1 MGVGKIPRL
10 ITYHPSPITGS
21 ETTNMPTQPYMPL
34 VAIVDTDE
42 QDLMKT
48 MQLLVAEGKAQV
60 VGVAKRLDEIAHI
73 MGAEPDIVLYDVGI
87 DTSRMGDIISQIH
100 DISPRC
106 QVILTAQAD
115 TQVDLMRAMQ
125 VGARGLLR
133 KPISADDLTNAIQ
146 EIFQS
151 EVRRLQRLEEQ
162 TKAKVTQG
170 RAGEVI
176 TVFSPKGGAGC
187 TVISTHL
194 ALALAGPNT
203 KVALADFDLQFG
215 DVAVHL
221 NLHSAHGVHELMR
234 SIDDLDGSILD
245 DVMVKH
251 HSGVKVLMPPTT
263 LDQVEDVETEGML
276 AVVKALRKYND
287 FVVIDMWHAIEEAT
301 LALMDQATVL
311 LVVTTPEVPA
321 LRSTRRFLDYIR
333 ERPDL
338 RTKVRLVV
346 NRYPSKGAVDIKEIE
361 RSLGLK
367 ADGMIPSDGRLVTA
381 AINEGTGFLTTRNPA
396 AVSMRQLATTIAQAR
411 LAKMQRANPG
421 AQMSG
426 GTVARAEAR
435 G

>member
-1 MGVGKIPRL
+1 M
-10 ITYHPSPITGS
+10 
-21 ETTNMPTQPYMPL
+21 
-34 VAIVDTDE
+34 
-42 QDLMKT
+42 
-48 MQLLVAEGKAQV
+48 
-60 VGVAKRLDEIAHI
+60 
-73 MGAEPDIVLYDVGI
+73 
-87 DTSRMGDIISQIH
+87 
-100 DISPRC
+100 
-106 QVILTAQAD
+106 
-115 TQVDLMRAMQ
+115 
-125 VGARGLLR
+125 
-133 KPISADDLTNAIQ
+133 NAIQ

-151 EVRRLQRLEEQ
+151 EVRRLQRIDEQ

-170 RAGEVI
+170 RAGDVI
-176 TVFSPKGGAGC
+176 AVFSPKGGVGC

-194 ALALAGPNT
+194 ALALVGPNT
-203 KVALADFDLQFG
+203 KVALLDFDLQFG

-251 HSGVKVLMPPTT
+251 ASGMKVLMPPAT
-263 LDQVEDVETEGML
+263 LDQVEDVETEGMI

-287 FVVIDMWHAIEEAT
+287 FVVVDMWHAIEEAT
-301 LALMDQATVL
+301 LGLMDQATVL

-361 RSLGLK
+361 TSLGMK
-367 ADGMIPSDGRLVTA
+367 ADGKIASDGRLVTTA
-381 AINEGTGFLTTRNPA
+381 VNEGTGFLGTRNPIA
-396 AVSMRQLATTIAQAR
+396 GNVRQLATTIAEAR
-411 LAKMQRANPG
+411 LVKMQRSSNG
-421 AQMSG
+421 AQPS
-426 GTVARAEAR
+426 GTVARAPAR

>member
-1 MGVGKIPRL
+1 M
-10 ITYHPSPITGS
+10 PS
-21 ETTNMPTQPYMPL
+21 QPYIPL
-34 VAIVDTDE
+34 VAIVDIDE
-42 QDLMKT
+42 QDLMST
-48 MQLLVAEGKAQV
+48 MQLLVAAGNAQV
-60 VGVAKRLDEIAHI
+60 VGVAKSLDEIAHVI
-73 MGAEPDIVLYDVGI
+73 GSEPDIVLYDVGNE
-87 DTSRMGDIISQIH
+87 TSRMADVISQIH

-106 QVILTAQAD
+106 QVILTARAD
-115 TQVDLMRAMQ
+115 TEVDLMKAMQ

-133 KPISADDLTNAIQ
+133 KPISAEQLTNAIQ
-146 EIFQS
+146 DIFHSEI
-151 EVRRLQRLEEQ
+151 RRLQRIEEQ

-170 RAGEVI
+170 RAGDVI
-176 TVFSPKGGAGC
+176 AIFSPKGGVGC

-194 ALALAGPNT
+194 ALALTGPNT
-203 KVALADFDLQFG
+203 RVALVDFDLQFG
-215 DVAVHL
+215 DIAVHM

-251 HSGVKVLMPPTT
+251 QSGVKVLMPPAT
-263 LDQVEDVETEGML
+263 LDQVEDVETEGMI

-287 FVVIDMWHAIEEAT
+287 FVIIDMWHAIEEAT
-301 LALMDQATVL
+301 LGVMDQANVL

-361 RSLGLK
+361 HSLGVK
-367 ADGMIPSDGRLVTA
+367 PDGTIPSDGRLVTA
-381 AINEGTGFLTTRNPA
+381 AVNEGTGFLTSRNPA
-396 AVSMRQLATTIAQAR
+396 ATNMRQLATTIAQAR
-411 LAKMQRANPG
+411 LLKMQRSAN
-421 AQMSG
+421 
-426 GTVARAEAR
+426 GTQPLGNVQRAPAR